1 MPDTN
6 QDHLIIHAIL
16 NTIPAFRALSRPRQL
31 KIISHT
37 AKVGDYIARPEGIPA
52 NRIESQARLTNRV
65 ITEWAAATGK
75 NLTDRPQPND
85 GVFPANLAVSAEQM
99 VAYADLIAT
108 VASSI
113 DQFVEDTQDREPRYE
128 LKLDIASWRLDLQL
142 PSSSTGLA
150 VELNGTLTGGRLD
163 PGQEFGNLSLCTPN
177 DLGRFRSSLDPQRV
191 QFGYAPA
198 TWHDG
203 YIRCEP
209 AQILAVIELLKT
221 ATRVYLTLTVSDH
234 HPNLGY
240 IIHSLQAYS
249 HT

>member
-52 NRIESQARLTNRV
+52 NRIESQARFTSRV
-65 ITEWAAATGK
+65 ITEWAAATGR
-75 NLTDRPQPND
+75 NLTDRLQPTD
-85 GVFPANLAVSAEQM
+85 GVFAANLAVSAEQM
-99 VAYADLIAT
+99 VAYADLIAK
-108 VASSI
+108 VAASI
-113 DQFVEDTQDREPRYE
+113 DQFVDDTQDHEPRYE
-128 LKLDIASWRLDLQL
+128 INLDIASWRLDLQL

-150 VELNGTLTGGRLD
+150 VELNGTLKDGRLD

-177 DLGRFRSSLDPQRV
+177 DVGRFRSNLDPQPLDI
-191 QFGYAPA
+191 GYAPP

-203 YIRCEP
+203 YIVCEP
-209 AQILAVIELLKT
+209 SQIMAMTELLKT
-221 ATRVYLTLTVSDH
+221 GTRVYLTLTVSDH
-234 HPNLGY
+234 HASLGY
-240 IIHSLQAYS
+240 MIHSLKAYS